1 MQRRYIT
8 VDVFT
13 DRAFGG
19 NPLGVVLDAGGL
31 STEQMQAVAREFN
44 YSETTFVLP
53 PADPAHDAQ
62 VRIFTVNRELPFAG
76 HPNVGTAFVLA
87 TLAAKPP
94 ARLLFEEG
102 AGLVPVEI
110 VTEQGRVV
118 STEFTAPQPLK
129 RMSHLAVEQAA
140 ACLSLSAGDFKTDR
154 HAPQIISVGL
164 SFLAV
169 EVASREA
176 LRRARPMPRRSQNL
190 PVRRQRRRLLLHA
203 RCAAAKSRASC
214 RRGCSTPAPAD
225 CPRPATGSATAAC
238 AALLADLD
246 DSKDGELKL
255 KIGQGVDM
263 GRPSLLLTRVRKQNG
278 AVASIHVGG
287 GSVKMMEG
295 TFRLDGKG
303 DGLVARM
310 SAAISGAGVRV
321 ARMSLRSSG
330 LRLYTCGATRFS
342 TFTPSRSSMI
352 SAIHCRWQWAWSRS

>member
-1 MQRRYIT
+1 MLRDFVT

-13 DRAFGG
+13 DRRFGG
-19 NPLGVVLDAGGL
+19 NPLAVVLNAEGL
-31 STEQMQAVAREFN
+31 TTAQMQSVAGEFN
-44 YSETTFVLP
+44 LSETTFVLP
-53 PADPAHDAQ
+53 PKDPAHTAE
-62 VRIFTVNRELPFAG
+62 VRIFTPKAELPFAG

-110 VTEQGRVV
+110 VTEQGRLV

-129 RMSHLAVEQAA
+129 RMSHLSVEQAA
-140 ACLSLSAGDFKTDR
+140 ACLSLSAGDVTTDR

-176 LRRARPMPRRSQNL
+176 LRRARPD
-190 PVRRQRRRLLLHA
+190 
-203 RCAAAKSRASC
+203 AAAFAKTFPCDGSDAVYFYTRDVPAGEKPCELQARMFHPGAS
-214 RRGCSTPAPAD
+214 GLSED
-225 CPRPATGSATAAC
+225 PATGSATAAC

-246 DSKDGELKL
+246 DVKDGELRL

-263 GRPSLLLTRVRKQNG
+263 GRPSVLLTRVRKKNG

-287 GSVKMMEG
+287 SCVQIMEG

-303 DGLVARM
+303 
-310 SAAISGAGVRV
+310 
-321 ARMSLRSSG
+321 
-330 LRLYTCGATRFS
+330 
-342 TFTPSRSSMI
+342 
-352 SAIHCRWQWAWSRS
+352 